1 MITNYNQVKNEVLS
15 QYEKFCDLLDDVQ
28 NSMENFNDK
37 SFDIKKN
44 KEKSLSILANKAENI
59 RFNKFR
65 LMVVGEAKSGKSTF
79 INAYLGKEILP
90 MDVKQCT
97 SAIVEIRYGKTFK
110 LIATYADNRVE
121 IIEDE
126 KAIYN
131 FMIKN
136 AAIDDDYRDIPV
148 TIINNEIIIK
158 KQGRKPFND
167 EIDDLL
173 EGIKNDNIYHLSEKE
188 YRAKVRKYI
197 KEKTPNWNNIVKKIE
212 IEYPFEDKELRG
224 IEIIDSPGVNA
235 EGKVGDITEG
245 YIEKA
250 NAVMFLK
257 PIIGSALEATSFKRF
272 LESKSAERNKNAM
285 FLILTRAANE
295 TSENIK
301 RIHAEAYKQF
311 PTISEHQIIHLDSK
325 TELFYNKIKDM
336 NEEELVAYM
345 DPLVDREE
353 LDSFLQ
359 TPWFKARFKR
369 EDYLKRLKDL
379 SNFSVVDVALNRFA
393 HKAHY
398 IALNDF
404 LEHMISILDYTKDQL
419 DDNIETYSKKAKD
432 PQQLAD
438 ELSQK
443 SNELLKLSNKLSQSS
458 GEIVKKYTES
468 NGIIENKVNAVA
480 SAYEKDIDKIDR
492 ESINSV
498 DTLQLLTLNVMD
510 IYSDYQKELKNSIVE
525 ECNKELIQLNKNTN
539 IPFSILKPD
548 LTEAV
553 ITQIM
558 EEERKKAYVIETYK
572 KGWTFKETKKR
583 PKFSQ
588 SKFFNLV
595 YDSIKGKLEQIKGD
609 FVEKMFDD
617 VDNIIEVYK
626 TELNENIDQLQDKY
640 DKILEDK
647 REAEEL
653 WLLVNNLKDVN
664 KKVEVLTEEITM
676 NKAGVE
682 KHV

>member
-1 MITNYNQVKNEVLS
+1 MITNYNQVKNDVLM
-15 QYEKFCDLLDDVQ
+15 QYEKFCTLLDDLQ
-28 NSMENFNDK
+28 NSMDDVNDK

-44 KEKSLSILANKAENI
+44 KEKSLSILANKAESI
-59 RFNKFR
+59 RINKFR

-121 IIEDE
+121 IIDDE
-126 KAIYN
+126 KAITS
-131 FMIKN
+131 FLTKN
-136 AAIDDDYRDIPV
+136 AAIDDDYRDIPIS
-148 TIINNEIIIK
+148 IINNEIIIK

-173 EGIKNDNIYHLSEKE
+173 EGIKNDNIYHMAEKD
-188 YRAKVRKYI
+188 YHAKVRKYI
-197 KEKTPNWNNIVKKIE
+197 KEKTPIWNNIVKKIE

-224 IEIIDSPGVNA
+224 IEIVDSPGVNA

-336 NEEELVAYM
+336 NEEELGAYM

-359 TPWFKARFKR
+359 TPWFKAKFNR
-369 EDYLKRLKDL
+369 EDYLKRLKVL
-379 SNFSVVDVALNRFA
+379 SNFSVVDAALNRFA

-404 LEHMISILDYTKDQL
+404 LEHMILILNYTKDQL

-432 PQQLAD
+432 PQQLAA
-438 ELSQK
+438 ELAQK
-443 SNELLKLSNKLSQSS
+443 SKELLNLSNKLSKSS
-458 GEIVKKYTES
+458 GAIEKKYSGS
-468 NGIIENKVNAVA
+468 NGIIENKVNTVA
-480 SAYEKDIDKIDR
+480 SEYETDIDKINPQSPD
-492 ESINSV
+492 SV
-498 DTLQLLTLNVMD
+498 DTLQLFTLNVMD
-510 IYSDYQKELKNSIVE
+510 IYSQYQSKLKNLIVND
-525 ECNKELIQLNKNTN
+525 CDKELIQLNENIN

-548 LTEAV
+548 LTEAMF
-553 ITQIM
+553 TQII
-558 EEERKKAYVIETYK
+558 EEKRKKAYVIETYK
-572 KGWTFKETKKR
+572 EGWTFKDTKKR
-583 PKFSQ
+583 PVFSQ
-588 SKFFNLV
+588 SKFFKLV
-595 YDSIKGKLEQIKGD
+595 YDSVKGKLEQIKAD
-609 FVEKMFDD
+609 FVEKMRDD
-617 VDNIIEVYK
+617 VDNIIKVYK

-640 DKILEDK
+640 NKILEDQ
-647 REAEEL
+647 RETEEL
-653 WLLVNNLKDVN
+653 LLLVNSLKEVN
-664 KKVEVLTEEITM
+664 RKVEDLTEEILLE
-676 NKAGVE
+676 KAGVE

>member
-1 MITNYNQVKNEVLS
+1 M
-15 QYEKFCDLLDDVQ
+15 
-28 NSMENFNDK
+28 
-37 SFDIKKN
+37 
-44 KEKSLSILANKAENI
+44 A
-59 RFNKFR
+59 
-65 LMVVGEAKSGKSTF
+65 
-79 INAYLGKEILP
+79 
-90 MDVKQCT
+90 
-97 SAIVEIRYGKTFK
+97 
-110 LIATYADNRVE
+110 
-121 IIEDE
+121 
-126 KAIYN
+126 
-131 FMIKN
+131 
-136 AAIDDDYRDIPV
+136 
-148 TIINNEIIIK
+148 
-158 KQGRKPFND
+158 
-167 EIDDLL
+167 
-173 EGIKNDNIYHLSEKE
+173 EKE

-235 EGKVGDITEG
+235 EGKIGDITEG

-311 PTISEHQIIHLDSK
+311 PTISDHQIIHLDSK

-336 NEEELVAYM
+336 NEEELVTYM

-369 EDYLKRLKDL
+369 EDYLKRLKEL

-404 LEHMISILDYTKDQL
+404 LEHMISILEYTKGQL

-432 PQQLAD
+432 PQQLAA

-443 SNELLKLSNKLSQSS
+443 SEELLKFSNKLSKSS
-458 GEIVKKYTES
+458 SEIAKKYSGS

-480 SAYEKDIDKIDR
+480 SDYEKDIAKIDR
-492 ESINSV
+492 EAINSV

-510 IYSDYQKELKNSIVE
+510 IYSEYQKELKNEIVKD
-525 ECNKELIQLNKNTN
+525 CDKELIQLNKNTN

-548 LTEAV
+548 LTETMFA
-553 ITQIM
+553 QIM
-558 EEERKKAYVIETYK
+558 EEKRKKSYKIEQYK
-572 KGWTFKETKKR
+572 EGWTFKETKTR
-583 PKFSQ
+583 SVFSQ

-595 YDSIKGKLEQIKGD
+595 YDSIKGKLEQIKSD
-609 FVEKMFDD
+609 FFTKMCDD
-617 VDNIIEVYK
+617 VDNTIDVYK
-626 TELNENIDQLQDKY
+626 TELNENIDQLQNKY

-653 WLLVNNLKDVN
+653 WLLVNHLKELN
-664 KKVEVLTEEITM
+664 EKVKALTEEIAM
-676 NKAGVE
+676 KKAGVE
-682 KHV
+682 KHVEQ